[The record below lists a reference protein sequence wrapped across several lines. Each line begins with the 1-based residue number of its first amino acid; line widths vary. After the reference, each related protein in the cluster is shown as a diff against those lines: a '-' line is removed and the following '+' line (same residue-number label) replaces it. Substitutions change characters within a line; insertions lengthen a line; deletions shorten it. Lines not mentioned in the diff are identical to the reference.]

1 MKKKIKFLIVLN
13 LNTVIG
19 SKLSLV
25 NKVAK
30 ILRQNHEVIILK
42 TQDTKD
48 AKDIFKNI
56 SVESFDRMVIAGGD
70 GSVNFAI
77 NELLQDDK
85 LKDKIIGII
94 PVGTA
99 NILQIESKNES
110 QPEKI
115 CNVLVSSKT
124 RRISLLKMNDSYFF
138 LMAGVGFDSD
148 IVYSVNKI
156 NKRFFKKFIFFIKGL
171 QHFIFLK
178 NDKKKVKIGDEVYF
192 ADWIICSNSKYFGG
206 PYSISKEIDIF
217 NKDVIFYIF
226 KDLTRLKILK
236 CLWSIFRKEDFSLVK
251 NLIVKRNNLITIEK
265 VNKKMKVQ
273 IDGEI
278 INDQDKIIV
287 QKSDK
292 FFDLLTP

>member
-25 NKVAK
+25 NKVAE

-42 TQDTKD
+42 TQDTKG

-110 QPEKI
+110 H
-115 CNVLVSSKT
+115 S
-124 RRISLLKMNDSYFF
+124 
-138 LMAGVGFDSD
+138 
-148 IVYSVNKI
+148 
-156 NKRFFKKFIFFIKGL
+156 
-171 QHFIFLK
+171 
-178 NDKKKVKIGDEVYF
+178 
-192 ADWIICSNSKYFGG
+192 
-206 PYSISKEIDIF
+206 
-217 NKDVIFYIF
+217 
-226 KDLTRLKILK
+226 
-236 CLWSIFRKEDFSLVK
+236 
-251 NLIVKRNNLITIEK
+251 
-265 VNKKMKVQ
+265 
-273 IDGEI
+273 
-278 INDQDKIIV
+278 
-287 QKSDK
+287 
-292 FFDLLTP
+292 

>member
-138 LMAGVGFDSD
+138 FNGRG
-148 IVYSVNKI
+148 
-156 NKRFFKKFIFFIKGL
+156 RF
-171 QHFIFLK
+171 
-178 NDKKKVKIGDEVYF
+178 
-192 ADWIICSNSKYFGG
+192 
-206 PYSISKEIDIF
+206 
-217 NKDVIFYIF
+217 
-226 KDLTRLKILK
+226 
-236 CLWSIFRKEDFSLVK
+236 
-251 NLIVKRNNLITIEK
+251 
-265 VNKKMKVQ
+265 
-273 IDGEI
+273 
-278 INDQDKIIV
+278 
-287 QKSDK
+287 
-292 FFDLLTP
+292 

>member
-25 NKVAK
+25 NKVAE

-99 NILQIESKNES
+99 NILQIESKNEVNRRKFVMFWF
-110 QPEKI
+110 QIKQKE
-115 CNVLVSSKT
+115 LV
-124 RRISLLKMNDSYFF
+124 F
-138 LMAGVGFDSD
+138 
-148 IVYSVNKI
+148 
-156 NKRFFKKFIFFIKGL
+156 
-171 QHFIFLK
+171 
-178 NDKKKVKIGDEVYF
+178 
-192 ADWIICSNSKYFGG
+192 
-206 PYSISKEIDIF
+206 
-217 NKDVIFYIF
+217 
-226 KDLTRLKILK
+226 
-236 CLWSIFRKEDFSLVK
+236 
-251 NLIVKRNNLITIEK
+251 
-265 VNKKMKVQ
+265 
-273 IDGEI
+273 
-278 INDQDKIIV
+278 
-287 QKSDK
+287 
-292 FFDLLTP
+292 

>member
-1 MKKKIKFLIVLN
+1 MKKKIKFLILLN
-13 LNTVIG
+13 LNTVTG

-77 NELLQDDK
+77 NELLQNNK

-110 QPEKI
+110 QPDKI
-115 CNVLVSSKT
+115 CNVLVSNKT
-124 RRISLLKMNDSYFF
+124 KKISLLKMNDYYFF

-156 NKRFFKKFIFFIKGL
+156 NKKFFKKFIFFIIGL

-178 NDKKKVKIGDEVYF
+178 NDKKKVKIDDKIYF
-192 ADWIICSNSKYFGG
+192 ADWII
-206 PYSISKEIDIF
+206 
-217 NKDVIFYIF
+217 
-226 KDLTRLKILK
+226 
-236 CLWSIFRKEDFSLVK
+236 
-251 NLIVKRNNLITIEK
+251 
-265 VNKKMKVQ
+265 
-273 IDGEI
+273 
-278 INDQDKIIV
+278 
-287 QKSDK
+287 
-292 FFDLLTP
+292 